1 MREVVPLFLRYFF
14 RLTFWQIVQVFLFI
28 SCFSAQYFIHVQ
40 LSNRL
45 DDAHSRLDK
54 LERWINDRGNR
65 KLQILKPDM
74 KQSSQIHSRRKRK
87 VGQDQLNQLW
97 NRIESLESRFTA
109 SDNTSMAAHRT
120 AFCFQGP
127 QGKHGIPGRDG
138 KDGMPGR
145 DGRDGTDGRDGI
157 PGINGIPGR
166 HGSPGRDGAV
176 GRKGEQGHKGH
187 TGKPGRKGPPGDSV
201 ICEKGPCATPKG
213 NKEKIVASTVFI
225 RWGRT
230 VCPTDRGTVLV
241 YEGKVAGWQPSHDG
255 EGGANYLCMPLRP
268 EYNKPFTRG
277 YHPKASLF
285 GVEYGHVEDLFARMG
300 QGPQISYLG
309 VPCAVCRAEKRG
321 SLMMLPA
328 RNVCPSRDWTRE
340 YQGYL
345 MTGSSNSTRSEYICV
360 DNDATGVNQLH
371 SKSHPGKALLTS
383 VLGKCGVL
391 PCPPYE
397 QDRELTCAVC
407 TM

>member
-1 MREVVPLFLRYFF
+1 M
-14 RLTFWQIVQVFLFI
+14 
-28 SCFSAQYFIHVQ
+28 
-40 LSNRL
+40 
-45 DDAHSRLDK
+45 
-54 LERWINDRGNR
+54 
-65 KLQILKPDM
+65 
-74 KQSSQIHSRRKRK
+74 
-87 VGQDQLNQLW
+87 
-97 NRIESLESRFTA
+97 
-109 SDNTSMAAHRT
+109 
-120 AFCFQGP
+120 
-127 QGKHGIPGRDG
+127 
-138 KDGMPGR
+138 
-145 DGRDGTDGRDGI
+145 
-157 PGINGIPGR
+157 
-166 HGSPGRDGAV
+166 
-176 GRKGEQGHKGH
+176 
-187 TGKPGRKGPPGDSV
+187 

-213 NKEKIVASTVFI
+213 HKEKIVASTVFI

-241 YEGKVAGWQPSHDG
+241 YEGRVAGWQPSHDG
-255 EGGANYLCMPLRP
+255 EGGANYLCMPLHP
-268 EYNKPFTRG
+268 EYNKPFTQG

-300 QGPQISYLG
+300 QGPQISYLA

-328 RNVCPSRDWTRE
+328 RNVCPSREWTRE

>member
-127 QGKHGIPGRDG
+127 QGKNGIPGRDG

-145 DGRDGTDGRDGI
+145 DVQEGMVLMDVTEYRGL
-157 PGINGIPGR
+157 
-166 HGSPGRDGAV
+166 
-176 GRKGEQGHKGH
+176 
-187 TGKPGRKGPPGDSV
+187 
-201 ICEKGPCATPKG
+201 
-213 NKEKIVASTVFI
+213 TVSQEGMDH
-225 RWGRT
+225 R
-230 VCPTDRGTVLV
+230 VEMVL
-241 YEGKVAGWQPSHDG
+241 
-255 EGGANYLCMPLRP
+255 
-268 EYNKPFTRG
+268 
-277 YHPKASLF
+277 
-285 GVEYGHVEDLFARMG
+285 
-300 QGPQISYLG
+300 
-309 VPCAVCRAEKRG
+309 
-321 SLMMLPA
+321 
-328 RNVCPSRDWTRE
+328 
-340 YQGYL
+340 
-345 MTGSSNSTRSEYICV
+345 
-360 DNDATGVNQLH
+360 
-371 SKSHPGKALLTS
+371 
-383 VLGKCGVL
+383 
-391 PCPPYE
+391 
-397 QDRELTCAVC
+397 
-407 TM
+407 